1 MKKAKSKAS
10 DSMMP
15 REMLLRG
22 QRCTTAKQ
30 LKAYVHDYV
39 GLHLLG
45 IPGYKSIEELV
56 EKLERI
62 DPNPDS
68 KWTRH
73 RLYHHFVKVKAA
85 MISEQQGDDCKAGKQ
100 SADGAPEGDH
110 TSGLDLALF
119 DHAAASPS
127 ASSSRRNAKTRQSP
141 WPSGEFLKASMT
153 GLCPRT

>member
-1 MKKAKSKAS
+1 
-10 DSMMP
+10 
-15 REMLLRG
+15 MLLG
-22 QRCTTAKQ
+22 S
-30 LKAYVHDYV
+30 
-39 GLHLLG
+39 
-45 IPGYKSIEELV
+45 PGYKSIEELV
-56 EKLERI
+56 EKFERI

-85 MISEQQGDDCKAGKQ
+85 MIAEQQGDDCKAGKQ

-119 DHAAASPS
+119 GHAAASPS
-127 ASSSRRNAKTRQSP
+127 ASSSRRNARTRQSP